1 MDAGIDAERLSPSRR
16 SWLEGRRGLF
26 SFGCLIFG
34 LTWFGAAIVA
44 GSGKDLAAVWPVN
57 AVTLAVLLRSPPR
70 RWLNLLLVAI
80 FAGAAAGSSL
90 LSVTNWT
97 AEMGLA
103 ICDALECLVAA
114 SALLWLI
121 GSDIDLSRR
130 RQLIIFGGVSL
141 AACIVS
147 GLPASLVLWLSYG
160 LSATSSLRGWAIGD
174 ALGLLIVTPALLA
187 IRSGEL
193 RALFSGKSRWRT
205 LSILGGEVIAIS
217 AASWFDDPLLK
228 ALIFVAL
235 MAPALELDMTGAAVG
250 VLAGAATMVGFAAA
264 SPKLAHA
271 TPEAIEQSHRALQT
285 FLVVAAVVTLGV
297 AATLADRRRL
307 RALMREADHRF
318 QMLTENAGDIVAE
331 CDLNGRFT
339 YLSPAVETLTGFCV
353 ADLIGQ
359 RAVDFVHP
367 EDRAR
372 VDLEIRASIIS
383 KAGQRIEYRHI
394 RKDGQIIWMQ
404 TQPRLATDPTSG
416 QAIAITDVMRD
427 ITERRA
433 MEEEL
438 ERRRAEAEAAAVA
451 KTEFVANMSHEIRT
465 PLTAI
470 IGFTGLLKDI
480 EGLPIVATKYV
491 DRIATAG
498 RSLLSVV
505 NDVLDFSKIDSGQ
518 LSLDPQPFEPGP
530 FILETLDLAGAQATA
545 KGLTLSADIDPA
557 LPLAVYADSSRL
569 RQVLLNLIGNA
580 IKFTDKGGVTVSA
593 SPLAGDPTRLRLAV
607 SDTGAGIAKD
617 KISRLFQRFSQVDGT
632 ISRTHG
638 GTGLG
643 LAICKSL
650 TEMMGGDIGVESTVG
665 AGTTFWFTILAPE
678 VELEAPKA
686 SGAQALQGCESARI
700 LIVDDVAANREL
712 VCAMLS
718 VFDHDMTEAASG
730 QEAVEAALRQPFDL
744 ILMDLQMPGMDGMA
758 ASRAIRATSDVN
770 RLTPIVALSANAM
783 ASHIAECAEAGMND
797 HIAKP
802 IDATTLLT
810 KVAQWTSL
818 DAEDEGPEFA
828 PCAFAASA

>member
-1 MDAGIDAERLSPSRR
+1 
-16 SWLEGRRGLF
+16 
-26 SFGCLIFG
+26 
-34 LTWFGAAIVA
+34 
-44 GSGKDLAAVWPVN
+44 
-57 AVTLAVLLRSPPR
+57 
-70 RWLNLLLVAI
+70 
-80 FAGAAAGSSL
+80 
-90 LSVTNWT
+90 
-97 AEMGLA
+97 
-103 ICDALECLVAA
+103 
-114 SALLWLI
+114 
-121 GSDIDLSRR
+121 
-130 RQLIIFGGVSL
+130 
-141 AACIVS
+141 
-147 GLPASLVLWLSYG
+147 
-160 LSATSSLRGWAIGD
+160 
-174 ALGLLIVTPALLA
+174 
-187 IRSGEL
+187 
-193 RALFSGKSRWRT
+193 
-205 LSILGGEVIAIS
+205 
-217 AASWFDDPLLK
+217 
-228 ALIFVAL
+228 
-235 MAPALELDMTGAAVG
+235 
-250 VLAGAATMVGFAAA
+250 
-264 SPKLAHA
+264 
-271 TPEAIEQSHRALQT
+271 
-285 FLVVAAVVTLGV
+285 
-297 AATLADRRRL
+297 
-307 RALMREADHRF
+307 
-318 QMLTENAGDIVAE
+318 
-331 CDLNGRFT
+331 
-339 YLSPAVETLTGFCV
+339 
-353 ADLIGQ
+353 
-359 RAVDFVHP
+359 
-367 EDRAR
+367 
-372 VDLEIRASIIS
+372 
-383 KAGQRIEYRHI
+383 
-394 RKDGQIIWMQ
+394 
-404 TQPRLATDPTSG
+404 
-416 QAIAITDVMRD
+416 
-427 ITERRA
+427 
-433 MEEEL
+433 
-438 ERRRAEAEAAAVA
+438 VA

-480 EGLPIVATKYV
+480 EGLPIVATKSV

-665 AGTTFWFTILAPE
+665 AGTTFWFTIQAPE

-718 VFDHDMTEAASG
+718 VFDHDVTEAASG